1 MIGGGSQN
9 QQPSNRLPANTLAKR
24 TQQAMDKKRRLA
36 GKDTLVPVGTF
47 GTVNNIVNYLN

>member
-1 MIGGGSQN
+1 VIGGGSQN
-9 QQPSNRLPANTLAKR
+9 QQPPNQLPANTLATKI
-24 TQQAMDKKRRLA
+24 QQAMDKKRRLA